1 VIRGWLWAVYD
12 QFFRFSRGGRR
23 PRHVEQTRRE
33 VYKSK
38 RFGNDYREYWNPVA
52 FTAAMA
58 GTRFDNS
65 AK

>member
-1 VIRGWLWAVYD
+1 MGHESQVVKTGLIA
-12 QFFRFSRGGRR
+12 
-23 PRHVEQTRRE
+23 
-33 VYKSK
+33 
-38 RFGNDYREYWNPVA
+38 NYREYWNPMA